1 MHINRQMRVNILL
14 ALFVLLQ
21 KRGDMNERENINYL
35 SNKS

>member
-1 MHINRQMRVNILL
+1 MHINRQMRVNFLL

-21 KRGDMNERENINYL
+21 KRGDRNERENINYL